1 MYLLNFGVHNRFS
14 NFWSNFL
21 FFNNFRLI
29 SSLNLEK
36 FREPSLVF
44 NRFIILSS
52 FLLLQSLSKKW
63 SLFLRFLLSCIL
75 LATWSFS
82 PLNYRLNKRKLG
94 VQWLLGLLL
103 LCLCFSRCISPS
115 LVNYLHAWF
124 IIFGELLLE
133 LLKSLLFQ
141 LPQRVTTSGVLLH
154 IFIKFTIV
162 FLLLILH
169 FFKLIIIISSLC

>member
-1 MYLLNFGVHNRFS
+1 MYLLYFGVNNRFS
-14 NFWSNFL
+14 NFCSNFL

-36 FREPSLVF
+36 FWEPSLFF

-75 LATWSFS
+75 LTTWLSS
-82 PLNYRLNKRKLG
+82 PLNYRLNKRKWG

-103 LCLCFSRCISPS
+103 LCLWFSRCISPS

-133 LLKSLLFQ
+133 FLKSLL
-141 LPQRVTTSGVLLH
+141 L
-154 IFIKFTIV
+154 
-162 FLLLILH
+162 
-169 FFKLIIIISSLC
+169 